1 MTDAQ
6 IVDAHHHIWR
16 MQRTPWLAGPPA
28 PRIFGPYDAIRR
40 DYLIEVVSNR
50 QAEVDIR
57 TVDALVARLRRK
69 LVGSGTPVIATVTG
83 VGYKLALSER
93 L

>member
-1 MTDAQ
+1 MTNIVRPGGAGRRRWPVAQ
-6 IVDAHHHIWR
+6 
-16 MQRTPWLAGPPA
+16 P
-28 PRIFGPYDAIRR
+28 

-57 TVDALVARLRRK
+57 TVDAMVAWLRRK
-69 LVGSGTPVIATVTG
+69 LLGSGTPVIASVTG
-83 VGYKLALSER
+83 VGYKLKLSER

>member
-1 MTDAQ
+1 MALTRAEFDL
-6 IVDAHHHIWR
+6 
-16 MQRTPWLAGPPA
+16 LAALVGADGRPLS
-28 PRIFGPYDAIRR
+28 R

-57 TVDALVARLRRK
+57 TVDALVARRK

>member
-1 MTDAQ
+1 MRESQAASAASPGAAFPKSGDCRLGGA
-6 IVDAHHHIWR
+6 R
-16 MQRTPWLAGPPA
+16 NENCGPIHPK
-28 PRIFGPYDAIRR
+28 YV
-40 DYLIEVVSNR
+40 E
-50 QAEVDIR
+50 
-57 TVDALVARLRRK
+57 K